1 MSDIGWLLSV
11 LMQFAPGDAPVIWY
25 GAVFTLAMLV
35 IAAGIGFW
43 LARTEADSQPP
54 IEHEMLLNAFED
66 PIVVLDH
73 ENNVLVANVPFRSL
87 FETDIEGESIETV
100 LDAVPAVREAILERE
115 QAVLP
120 IESDGETRHYDI
132 HAYPAGREPRPPR
145 KWVILFHD
153 VTDDHERRSQLEA
166 ENEQLDRFAGL
177 LSHDLRNPLD
187 VAIGRTNA
195 VKESI
200 DDSEQERHL
209 SRAQEA
215 HQRIQQIIRDVL
227 ALVRGGHNI
236 DDRTNVPLETAATD
250 AWSLVETGGS
260 TLVINTQLVIRADR
274 DQLTRMF
281 ENLFRNAVQHA
292 GPDVTV
298 RVETLESDRGFY
310 IADDGDGIPP
320 ADRSAVLEAGVSGD
334 GNGTGLGLAIVSSL
348 TEAHGWELAVTES
361 ASGGAQFE
369 FSGVELV
376 ADESAS
382 TELD

>member
-1 MSDIGWLLSV
+1 MSDIGWSLSV
-11 LMQFAPGDAPVIWY
+11 LLQFAPGDAPVIWY
-25 GAVFTLAMLV
+25 GAVFLLAMLV
-35 IAAGIGFW
+35 VASGIGFW
-43 LARTEADSQPP
+43 LTRTETDSQPP
-54 IEHEMLLNAFED
+54 IDHEMLLNAFED

-73 ENNVLVANVPFRSL
+73 EDDVLVANVPFRAL

-100 LDAVPAVREAILERE
+100 LDSVPAVKEAVLERE
-115 QAVLP
+115 QTVLP
-120 IESDGETRHYDI
+120 IDSDGETRHYDI

-145 KWVILFHD
+145 KWVVVFHD

-195 VKESI
+195 VKDAV
-200 DDSEQERHL
+200 DDPEHEQHL

-236 DDRTNVPLETAATD
+236 DDRTTVPLETAATD
-250 AWSLVETGGS
+250 AWSLVETGAS

-274 DQLTRMF
+274 DQLTRIF

-298 RVETLESDRGFY
+298 RVETLESGRGFY
-310 IADDGDGIPP
+310 IADDGDGIPSG
-320 ADRSAVLEAGVSGD
+320 DRSAVLEAGVSRDGD
-334 GNGTGLGLAIVSSL
+334 GTGLGLAIVSSL
-348 TEAHGWELAVTES
+348 AEAHGWELRVTES

-376 ADESAS
+376 EESAS

>member
-1 MSDIGWLLSV
+1 MSDIGWLLAV
-11 LMQFAPGDAPVIWY
+11 LLQFAPGDAPVVWY
-25 GAVFTLAMLV
+25 GVVFILAMLV

-43 LARTEADSQPP
+43 MARTEADSQPP
-54 IEHEMLLNAFED
+54 IDHEMLLNAFED

-73 ENNVLVANVPFRSL
+73 ENDVLVANVPFRSL
-87 FETDIEGESIETV
+87 FETDIEGESIEAV
-100 LDAVPAVREAILERE
+100 LDSVPAVKEAVLERE

-120 IESDGETRHYDI
+120 IESAGETRHYDI

-145 KWVILFHD
+145 KWVIFFHD
-153 VTDDHERRSQLEA
+153 VTDNHERQSQLEA
-166 ENEQLDRFAGL
+166 EKEQLDRFAGL
-177 LSHDLRNPLD
+177 LSHDIRNPLD

-195 VKESI
+195 VKESV
-200 DDSEQERHL
+200 DDPEHEQHL

-236 DDRTNVPLETAATD
+236 DERATVPLETAATD
-250 AWSLVETGGS
+250 AWSLVETGTS

-274 DQLTRMF
+274 EQLTRIF

-298 RVETLESDRGFY
+298 RVETLPSGQGFY
-310 IADDGDGIPP
+310 IADDGDGIPSG
-320 ADRSAVLEAGVSGD
+320 DRNAVLEAGVSGD
-334 GNGTGLGLAIVSSL
+334 GDGTGLGLAIVSSL
-348 TEAHGWELAVTES
+348 AEAHGWELTVTES

-369 FSGVELV
+369 FSGVDLV